1 MKKTITALLALLLI
15 APMMRAD
22 DTIIMDTLTWSELS
36 PDVQKRINE
45 AMKKAEAKLKN
56 AEESIAKAEKIIK
69 KRDIGQGDT
78 TIYSYKW
85 YGKLSDLPKG
95 FLGEEETIDL
105 PKDQKPLID
114 LSNMKG
120 QSGIEDYYFSGEL
133 LHAQARR
140 KGDFYLGGWNIRP
153 LLHRLSGLLI
163 LKTKKKASEKTTLS
177 RRTQLRNDKRFQP
190 IVHDKGITIYGHRTK
205 DDLLDEVILLHV
217 PSSSTDSRIVIVQM
231 MGLLRTDEL
240 MSYARLC
247 EPAPVT
253 KKAKH

>member
-1 MKKTITALLALLLI
+1 MKKAITTLLLSLLAV
-15 APMMRAD
+15 ATMSAEETMVR
-22 DTIIMDTLTWSELS
+22 DTIIMSKEWSA
-36 PDVQKRINE
+36 DVQKRVDE
-45 AMKKAEAKLKN
+45 AMKKAEESLKH
-56 AEESIAKAEKIIK
+56 AEEKIRRAEEDMK
-69 KRDIGQGDT
+69 KRGLGLGDT
-78 TIYSYKW
+78 TTYSFRW
-85 YGKLSDLPKG
+85 DGKHFGLMKG
-95 FLGEEETIDL
+95 FPGEEEAIDL

-177 RRTQLRNDKRFQP
+177 RRTQLRNDKRFKP

-231 MGLLRTDEL
+231 MGLLRTDDL

-253 KKAKH
+253 KKR